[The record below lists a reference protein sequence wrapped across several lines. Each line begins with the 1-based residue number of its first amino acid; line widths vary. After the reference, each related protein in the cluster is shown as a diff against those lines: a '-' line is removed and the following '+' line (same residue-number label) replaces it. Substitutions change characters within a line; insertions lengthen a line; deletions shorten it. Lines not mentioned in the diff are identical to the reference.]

1 MLLRHCRRPHCK
13 YQNGITA
20 TPLRRPQYNCNSVFF
35 VTMSAQSMFVLVG
48 EARPH
53 LHAGN
58 HGVYRTYRRAEIVD
72 GRLAMMLIIDRAF
85 RTAHLHAGN
94 HGVHRT
100 HRRAWIANGRLVMML
115 ITDRLFQNGASPCWH
130 PWHTSRASACSDPQ
144 RQIVNE
150 VDHRQ
155 ILSEQRPAKIAEDRL
170 ARMRIIDMC
179 FQRRMVRLVATM
191 SYITRDVRA
200 EIANGRLAMLQIIE
214 RFLRVNSGAKIAKD
228 RLATMAFIRMFFQRR
243 RVRLPATMGYIT
255 RDVRAEIAN
264 DRLATMDVIG
274 IKFCDSWYGR
284 SRTDSGIQPGSHVDG
299 DGRVASTH
307 EDAEARPHLHAGHVL
322 HHAREAR
329 HHGLHH
335 AGDHGDL
342 QASQHRG
349 AEARRHLL
357 EVGGKGRRV
366 QHFLRAFG

>member
-1 MLLRHCRRPHCK
+1 MAQPLRHCRRP
-13 YQNGITA
+13 
-20 TPLRRPQYNCNSVFF
+20 QYNYNSMFF

-58 HGVYRTYRRAEIVD
+58 HGVCRA
-72 GRLAMMLIIDRAF
+72 L
-85 RTAHLHAGN
+85 
-94 HGVHRT
+94 
-100 HRRAWIANGRLVMML
+100 IANGRLVMML

-130 PWHTSRASACSDPQ
+130 PWHTSAASACSDRQ

-200 EIANGRLAMLQIIE
+200 EIANGRLAMLEIIE

-228 RLATMAFIRMFFQRR
+228 RLATMAIIRMFFQRR

-307 EDAEARPHLHAGHVL
+307 EDAEARSHLHAGHGL
-322 HHAREAR
+322 HDAREIMR
-329 HHGLHH
+329 IFRCRRTVELKHGGISMQTS
-335 AGDHGDL
+335 AKVVAYCGFCEPSA
-342 QASQHRG
+342 QAIAYCGFCELSAKAVAYCG
-349 AEARRHLL
+349 FCELSAKVVAYCGFCELST
-357 EVGGKGRRV
+357 GRDRSSWIK
-366 QHFLRAFG
+366 LYK